1 MCASS
6 NGLRAS
12 QVAVGQG
19 QCHSP
24 DTNEYGRAIWTV
36 NAVNHDG
43 VTFRRFGRPNFTRSA
58 RECCSTARAYSKRR
72 WLKSEISVVIKM
84 VLTGFG
90 RRVCAWLDRTLTPD
104 STCSGVLRGVAEDLM
119 KCLDI
124 LIQSGSPRPAKSK
137 NELWDPITNWR
148 SVPPKAMFALA
159 HENAALKMVKSDG
172 MPSTVDS
179 RTPIFIFVVRFLW
192 RH

>member
-19 QCHSP
+19 QGHSP

-72 WLKSEISVVIKM
+72 WLKSEISVAIKM

-104 STCSGVLRGVAEDLM
+104 STCSGVPRGVRRRPDEVPRYPHSVGRRPGPRNRRTNCGIPSQIGVACRQ
-119 KCLDI
+119 KQCLPS
-124 LIQSGSPRPAKSK
+124 L
-137 NELWDPITNWR
+137 T
-148 SVPPKAMFALA
+148 
-159 HENAALKMVKSDG
+159 NAALKMVKSDG
-172 MPSTVDS
+172 MPSDWGAPFGI
-179 RTPIFIFVVRFLW
+179 RPPPAIYR
-192 RH
+192 

>member
-36 NAVNHDG
+36 NAVNHAG
-43 VTFRRFGRPNFTRSA
+43 MTFRRFGRPNFTRSA

-72 WLKSEISVVIKM
+72 WLKSEISVAINT

-124 LIQSGSPRPAKSK
+124 LIQSGVAQAREIEERIVGSHHK
-137 NELWDPITNWR
+137 
-148 SVPPKAMFALA
+148 LA
-159 HENAALKMVKSDG
+159 
-172 MPSTVDS
+172 
-179 RTPIFIFVVRFLW
+179 
-192 RH
+192 

>member
-19 QCHSP
+19 QGHSP

-72 WLKSEISVVIKM
+72 WLKSEISVAIKM

-124 LIQSGSPRPAKSK
+124 LIQSGVAQAREIEERIVGIPSQIGVACRQKPSPR
-137 NELWDPITNWR
+137 NI
-148 SVPPKAMFALA
+148 
-159 HENAALKMVKSDG
+159 
-172 MPSTVDS
+172 STGCS
-179 RTPIFIFVVRFLW
+179 TST
-192 RH
+192 